1 MARNLSRQD
10 TGILVRNITGLAF
23 LRRHNN
29 IIKNGYTAAAFNA
42 IDDEFI
48 NHINNIGE
56 EINDPGP
63 LMEVDLEQPGYETA
77 CRKCR
82 THTSVETPYHLAM
95 GCEATWREKLK
106 HFGTYAPGDKGAS
119 HSR

>member
-10 TGILVRNITGLAF
+10 TGILVRNITGLAL

-63 LMEVDLEQPGYETA
+63 IMEVDLEQPGYETA

-82 THTSVETPYHLAM
+82 THTSVETP
-95 GCEATWREKLK
+95 
-106 HFGTYAPGDKGAS
+106 
-119 HSR
+119 